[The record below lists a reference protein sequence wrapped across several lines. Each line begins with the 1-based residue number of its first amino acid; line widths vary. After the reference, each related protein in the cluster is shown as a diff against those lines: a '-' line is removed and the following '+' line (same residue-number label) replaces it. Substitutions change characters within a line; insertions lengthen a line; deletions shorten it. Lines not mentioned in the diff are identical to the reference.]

1 MGSANTEITSVS
13 DVNPG
18 REGFPSGLESEKVGR
33 PGLEPGTYG
42 LKVRS
47 SAIELATPTGG
58 LNHHEHSSNQPAR
71 NPNGQCITQRRP
83 TTADDL

>member
-1 MGSANTEITSVS
+1 
-13 DVNPG
+13 
-18 REGFPSGLESEKVGR
+18 
-33 PGLEPGTYG
+33 
-42 LKVRS
+42 
-47 SAIELATPTGG
+47 

>member
-1 MGSANTEITSVS
+1 
-13 DVNPG
+13 
-18 REGFPSGLESEKVGR
+18 VGR

-58 LNHHEHSSNQPAR
+58 LNHHEHSSNQPAH
-71 NPNGQCITQRRP
+71 NPNGQRITQRRP